1 MKKKKV
7 SYRHIVVATMDLR
20 LLLSLIER
28 GVLTKF
34 LDNCVKGIW
43 YQDTMEW
50 ITRKFNHTTL
60 KKQIVGIEDYFSW
73 ARSPEGYSYWND
85 LFNEFYHEYS

>member
-1 MKKKKV
+1 MKKELSIRHLVIVTMNLRLLQFLIKKKV
-7 SYRHIVVATMDLR
+7 
-20 LLLSLIER
+20 LSA
-28 GVLTKF
+28 F
-34 LDNCVKGIW
+34 LDNCEKGIW

-73 ARSPEGYSYWND
+73 ARSPEGRNYWND